1 MFNLLWGAAF
11 VLVNFMF
18 FLLCYRLFG
27 KKGLYAWIGVATVLA
42 NIQVTKTIDLLG
54 ITTTL
59 GNTMYVSMYMV
70 PAIC

>member
-27 KKGLYAWIGVATVLA
+27 
-42 NIQVTKTIDLLG
+42 
-54 ITTTL
+54 
-59 GNTMYVSMYMV
+59 
-70 PAIC
+70 